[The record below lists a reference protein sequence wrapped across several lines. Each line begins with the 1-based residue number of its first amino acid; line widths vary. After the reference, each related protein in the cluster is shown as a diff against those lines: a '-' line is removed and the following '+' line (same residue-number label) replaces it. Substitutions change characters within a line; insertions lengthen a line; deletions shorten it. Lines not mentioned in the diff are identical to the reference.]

1 MPPKVQ
7 LVLDSGVFYMMERCI
22 THKIQQAY
30 CHEDSETDVPDGN
43 EINVMGVPFS
53 IQQKRLNSV
62 SFRINVMLMG
72 LLWFTLI
79 KAALEQAFANT
90 VLRTVLPSALM

>member
-7 LVLDSGVFYMMERCI
+7 LVLDSGVFYMMEGCI
-22 THKIQQAY
+22 TCKIQQAY

-53 IQQKRLNSV
+53 IQQKRLSSV
-62 SFRINVMLMG
+62 YFRINVMLMG

-90 VLRTVLPSALM
+90 VLRTVLPSA